1 MEVVEKKEMVHK
13 DVYESGEKEY
23 ASKGVAGTGLGLGI
37 AGTALGLLALSGRG
51 LFGLG
56 NTGSAA
62 AGALAAEAI
71 TGGPT
76 TFQAWQHSCNAELAN
91 QKALYDFA
99 LLSANIFSKDNAA
112 PYAIINSEC
121 SGQRISSSLSPFG

>member
-76 TFQAWQHSCNAELAN
+76 TFQAWNLILQVRC
-91 QKALYDFA
+91 KY
-99 LLSANIFSKDNAA
+99 
-112 PYAIINSEC
+112 
-121 SGQRISSSLSPFG
+121 

>member
-13 DVYESGEKEY
+13 DVYENCGEKEY

-37 AGTALGLLALSGRG
+37 AGTALRLLALSGRG

-76 TFQAWQHSCNAELAN
+76 TFQAWQTLVLTIVRLLMVKCL
-91 QKALYDFA
+91 DFTRA
-99 LLSANIFSKDNAA
+99 RSTLTSGCIK
-112 PYAIINSEC
+112 IKEINSMY
-121 SGQRISSSLSPFG
+121 